1 MAMQTLAPKEWLG
14 DGVIAFFAEVL
25 RRRPDAPQHD
35 VLWQPS
41 VVELMCSLQGA

>member
-1 MAMQTLAPKEWLG
+1 VG
-14 DGVIAFFAEVL
+14 L
-25 RRRPDAPQHD
+25 RGRSAGPQHD

>member
-25 RRRPDAPQHD
+25 RRRSDGPQHD